1 MAAPQKF
8 AVMGNPVAHSKSPF
22 IHRAFAAQFG
32 IALCYEAVPVARD
45 GFGRALREFAAG
57 GGRGV
62 NVTAPFKE
70 EAFALADSCTAR
82 AQQARAV
89 NTVTFDGKKIRGD
102 NTDGAGLVRDL
113 QNNLGFTLEN
123 ARVLVIGAGGAV
135 RGILAPLLA
144 EKPVQIHIANRTAA
158 KAFALAEEFSC
169 ATLSGDGLE
178 TARGAYDLILHAAGP
193 QGPPLRI
200 APEIFA
206 DNALAYD
213 LSYADGDTPF
223 VTWAKQNHAP
233 RTADGAGM
241 LVEQAAESFLV
252 WHRRR
257 PGTAA
262 VAAEL
267 RRG

>member
-1 MAAPQKF
+1 MSTPQKF

-32 IALCYEAVPVARD
+32 IALTYDAVPVARH
-45 GFGRALREFAAG
+45 GFAAALREFAAG
-57 GGRGV
+57 GGCGV

-70 EAFALADSCTAR
+70 EAFALAGRCTER
-82 AQQARAV
+82 AQRARAV
-89 NTVTFDGKKIRGD
+89 NTVTLGGKKIHGD

-113 QNNLGFTLEN
+113 RDNLGFTLKN
-123 ARVLVIGAGGAV
+123 ARVLIIGAGGAA

-144 EKPVQIHIANRTAA
+144 EKPARMHIANRTAG
-158 KAFALAEEFSC
+158 KAFALAEEFSR
-169 ATLSGDGLE
+169 ATMSGGGLE
-178 TARGAYDLILHAAGP
+178 TARGVYDLVLHAAGP
-193 QGPPLRI
+193 QGPPPQI

-206 DNALAYD
+206 ADALAYD

-223 VTWAKQNHAP
+223 IAWAKQNRAP
-233 RTADGAGM
+233 RAIDGAGM

-262 VAAEL
+262 VVAEL

>member
-32 IALCYEAVPVARD
+32 IALCYDALLVGRD
-45 GFGRALREFAAG
+45 GFASALRAFAAD

-70 EAFALADSCTAR
+70 EAFALADICTERAQTAR
-82 AQQARAV
+82 TV
-89 NTVTFDGKKIRGD
+89 NTVTFDGKKIHGD

-113 QNNLGFTLEN
+113 RDNLGVTLRN
-123 ARVLVIGAGGAV
+123 ARVLIIGAGGAA
-135 RGILAPLLA
+135 RGILSPLLA
-144 EKPVQIHIANRTAA
+144 QKPARIHIANRTAA
-158 KAFALAEEFSC
+158 KAIALAGEFSC
-169 ATLSGDGLE
+169 AALSGGGLE

-193 QGPPLRI
+193 QGPSQLSPG
-200 APEIFA
+200 IFA
-206 DNALAYD
+206 DSALAYD

-241 LVEQAAESFLV
+241 LVEQAAESFFV
-252 WHRRR
+252 WHGRR

-262 VAAEL
+262 VVAEL
-267 RRG
+267 RRA